1 MLKRVLLTLVSVLMM
16 GVTLSVLNIVNWGM
30 DSFSYMNISIA
41 NKIGWSMGNWQMLL
55 NVIMFIP
62 VVLWGRKY
70 LGLGTIF
77 NMVLVGYTLDFC
89 TWIWQKVNLE
99 ALLVSVPVCAVV
111 MLLSVVAF
119 VFVAAIYMS
128 TELGTSPFDALP
140 MMLGERFPK
149 VPFTIIRF
157 AWDLT
162 AVVIGFLLSGKVQIV
177 TILMVLFLGK
187 TISFVKSHIGK
198 ILN

>member
-1 MLKRVLLTLVSVLMM
+1 MLKRVLLTLVSVLCM
-16 GVTLSVLNIVNWGM
+16 GVMLSIINIIDWGM

-70 LGLGTIF
+70 LGIGTIL

-89 TWIWQKVNLE
+89 TWIWQKINL
-99 ALLVSVPVCAVV
+99 AMYLTSTPVRIVV
-111 MLLSVVAF
+111 MLLSVIIF

-128 TELGTSPFDALP
+128 TELGTAPFDALP
-140 MMLGERFPK
+140 MMIGERFTK
-149 VPFTIIRF
+149 APFAVIRF
-157 AWDLT
+157 LWDLT
-162 AVVIGFLLSGKVQIV
+162 AVLIGLAITGKVGIV

-187 TISFVKSHIGK
+187 TISFVKGK
-198 ILN
+198 MARIME

>member
-1 MLKRVLLTLVSVLMM
+1 MLKRVLLTLVSVLCM
-16 GVTLSVLNIVNWGM
+16 GVMLSIINIIDWGM

-55 NVIMFIP
+55 NIIMFIP

-70 LGLGTIF
+70 LGIGTIL

-89 TWIWQKVNLE
+89 TWIWQKVNL
-99 ALLVSVPVCAVV
+99 AMYLTPMPVRIVV
-111 MLLSVVAF
+111 MLLSVVSF

-128 TELGTSPFDALP
+128 TELGTAPFDALP
-140 MMLGERFPK
+140 MMISERFAK
-149 VPFTIIRF
+149 IPFAVIRF
-157 AWDLT
+157 LWDLT
-162 AVVIGFLLSGKVQIV
+162 AVLIGFAITGKVGIV

-187 TISFVKSHIGK
+187 TISFVKGK
-198 ILN
+198 MARMVR

>member
-99 ALLVSVPVCAVV
+99 ALLVSVPVRAVV

>member
-1 MLKRVLLTLVSVLMM
+1 MLKRVLLTLVSVLCM
-16 GVTLSVLNIVNWGM
+16 GVMLSIINIIDWGM

-55 NVIMFIP
+55 NIIMFIP

-70 LGLGTIF
+70 LGIGTIL

-89 TWIWQKVNLE
+89 TWIWQKVNL
-99 ALLVSVPVCAVV
+99 ATYLTSMPVRIVV
-111 MLLSVVAF
+111 MLLSVVIF

-128 TELGTSPFDALP
+128 TELGTAPFDALP
-140 MMLGERFPK
+140 MMLGERFTK
-149 VPFTIIRF
+149 VPFAVIRF
-157 AWDLT
+157 LWDLT
-162 AVVIGFLLSGKVQIV
+162 AVLIGFAITGKVGIV

-187 TISFVKSHIGK
+187 TISFVKGK
-198 ILN
+198 MARMMR

>member
-1 MLKRVLLTLVSVLMM
+1 MLKRVLLTLVSVLCM
-16 GVTLSVLNIVNWGM
+16 GVMLSIINIIDWGM

-55 NVIMFIP
+55 NIIMFIP

-70 LGLGTIF
+70 LGIGTIL

-89 TWIWQKVNLE
+89 TWIWQKVNL
-99 ALLVSVPVCAVV
+99 AMYLTSMPVRIVV
-111 MLLSVVAF
+111 MLISVVIF

-128 TELGTSPFDALP
+128 TELGTAPFDALP
-140 MMLGERFPK
+140 MMISERLTK
-149 VPFTIIRF
+149 VPFAVIRF
-157 AWDLT
+157 LWDLT
-162 AVVIGFLLSGKVQIV
+162 AVLIGFAITGKVGIV

-187 TISFVKSHIGK
+187 TISFVRGK
-198 ILN
+198 MARMMG

>member
-55 NVIMFIP
+55 NIIMFIP

-99 ALLVSVPVCAVV
+99 ALLVSAPVRAVV

-140 MMLGERFPK
+140 MMIGERFPK
-149 VPFTIIRF
+149 MPFTFIRF
-157 AWDLT
+157 GWDLT

-187 TISFVKSHIGK
+187 TISFVKGHIGK